1 MAKFISKSSNL
12 LVVLRQG
19 IPGSHITGTP
29 SRPMVSARFKD
40 GMFATDDQ
48 GIIEM
53 LLGHPGFGGDY
64 ISAEDT
70 MGVDPYAYMRE
81 GTEPEHVVTQI
92 KFGQPQGSGNAP
104 KIKFPPE
111 VRKAMQD
118 QALEMAKEM
127 AKQMAPAFAAEYLK
141 NALAER
147 NAVKANTESTVEST
161 LGTEA
166 KPAVRMG
173 RPPKVKTE

>member
-12 LVVLRQG
+12 LIVLRQG
-19 IPGSHITGTP
+19 IPGSHLTGTP

-40 GMFATDDQ
+40 GVFATDDQ
-48 GIIEM
+48 GIIDM
-53 LLGHPGFGGDY
+53 LLAHPGCGSDY
-64 ISAEDT
+64 VSAEDT
-70 MGVDPYAYMRE
+70 LGVDPYAYMRE
-81 GTEPEHVVTQI
+81 GTEPEHVITRME
-92 KFGQPQGSGNAP
+92 FGQPKGPGNAP

-147 NAVKANTESTVEST
+147 QA
-161 LGTEA
+161 A
-166 KPAVRMG
+166 KPANDVTTPEVVTAPKMG
-173 RPPKVKTE
+173 RPVKVKTE